1 MTNVKGK
8 TMPSTFKLNH
18 IFNVE
23 IQHYFPEQD
32 AQHIAILLPAIGITI
47 DKYQK
52 FIHQLNQANIAIIT
66 ADYPGY
72 GKNLPKVDR
81 QHSYGYADLIEQFI
95 PALVN
100 NASQFPT
107 FNTPTFI
114 GHSLG
119 AHIATLYAQHHPCHV
134 VGIAT
139 GNVFYKHWQGKAR
152 YKMLATA
159 YTFCL
164 LVNTLGYL
172 PGDKIGF
179 GKREAKGLINDFAS
193 TVIRGNYHHILPVY
207 DKSNAANLFLHIQD
221 DQWAP
226 MTSMTALADLYHYP
240 HVEQIKLT
248 PDIKGNP
255 HSVWLKA
262 PEIAVSKISQ
272 FLTNINA

>member
-1 MTNVKGK
+1 MQN
-8 TMPSTFKLNH
+8 SFKLNH

-23 IQHYFPEQD
+23 IQHYFPDQD
-32 AQHIAILLPAIGITI
+32 VQHIAILLPAIGITI

-52 FIHQLNQANIAIIT
+52 LIALLNQANIAIIT

-72 GKNLPKVDR
+72 AKNLPKVDR
-81 QHSYGYADLIEQFI
+81 HHSYGYADLIEQFI
-95 PALVN
+95 PALV
-100 NASQFPT
+100 ADAKQFAMSK
-107 FNTPTFI
+107 TPTFI

-119 AHIATLYAQHHPCHV
+119 AHIATLYAQHHPCNV
-134 VGIAT
+134 IGIAT
-139 GNVFYKHWQGKAR
+139 GNIFYKHWQGKAR

-159 YTFCL
+159 YTFRL

-193 TVIRGNYHHILPVY
+193 IVIRGNYRHIVADY
-207 DKSNAANLFLHIQD
+207 HKSNAANLFLQIQG

-226 MTSMTALADLYHYP
+226 MTSIVALTNLYHYP
-240 HVEQIKLT
+240 HVEQIKLPT
-248 PDIKGNP
+248 DIKGNP

-262 PEIAVSKISQ
+262 PEIVISKISQ
-272 FLTNINA
+272 FLNNINA